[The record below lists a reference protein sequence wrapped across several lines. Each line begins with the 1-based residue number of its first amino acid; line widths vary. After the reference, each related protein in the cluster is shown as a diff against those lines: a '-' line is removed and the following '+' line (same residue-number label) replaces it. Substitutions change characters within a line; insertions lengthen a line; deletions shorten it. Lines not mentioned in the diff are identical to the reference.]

1 MWCKEWTF
9 SINFSLLCSQ
19 CNKSIESAETEAGCL
34 KTATQDMS
42 EKCCLQQRAAGQT
55 VPLKIREF
63 ASQDHH
69 AYQPGQAGWYS
80 VLENE
85 GSLRPAEWEGVGVA
99 LLSNSVTFCGTHF
112 LNKHWRRAHIRPG
125 GQDRPLMD
133 HTAYEVYFSV
143 RIGLSCTLAV
153 IGG

>member
-1 MWCKEWTF
+1 MF

-85 GSLRPAEWEGVGVA
+85 GSLRPAE
-99 LLSNSVTFCGTHF
+99 
-112 LNKHWRRAHIRPG
+112 
-125 GQDRPLMD
+125 
-133 HTAYEVYFSV
+133 
-143 RIGLSCTLAV
+143 
-153 IGG
+153 

>member
-1 MWCKEWTF
+1 M
-9 SINFSLLCSQ
+9 
-19 CNKSIESAETEAGCL
+19 
-34 KTATQDMS
+34 KTVTQDMS
-42 EKCCLQQRAAGQT
+42 EKCCLQWRAAGQT

-85 GSLRPAEWEGVGVA
+85 GSLRPAEWDGVGMA

-112 LNKHWRRAHIRPG
+112 LNKH
-125 GQDRPLMD
+125 
-133 HTAYEVYFSV
+133 
-143 RIGLSCTLAV
+143 
-153 IGG
+153 